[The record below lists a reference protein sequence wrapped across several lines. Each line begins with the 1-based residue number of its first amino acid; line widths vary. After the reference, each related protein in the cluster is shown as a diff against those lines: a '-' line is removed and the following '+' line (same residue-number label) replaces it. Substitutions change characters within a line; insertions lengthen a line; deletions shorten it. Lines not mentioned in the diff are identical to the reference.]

1 MGVLA
6 KLRDPK
12 ITSDH
17 LYKRTRRQLAS
28 STLASLF
35 LVLMSSSVI
44 TMDQLSVFWKELLLI
59 AFVTGL
65 FAILRNRVLEWICPR
80 ISFGLYYTLRRD
92 LVSPFLAISA
102 FALGSM
108 IIGFSEVN
116 RPVYGPIL
124 AFIFVIYGALLALGE
139 VLSTK
144 GDSSLKFAQSDFELK
159 SGDFDRAFRWFNL
172 GLYTLL
178 RIFRQ
183 RGQKLD
189 LPTLRLGARLCC
201 FDEKTKTEIIGTISR
216 TVLRIEDPKQFQEL
230 RCAIETLTDE
240 GRRAISR
247 GISPQPQ
254 LLDYFDAKHLTLK
267 NIQTVLTIVA
277 IVIGIVLSL
286 ITARIIR
293 V

>member
-1 MGVLA
+1 VEVLG
-6 KLRDPK
+6 KLKSPK
-12 ITSDH
+12 ITSDY
-17 LYKRTRRQLAS
+17 LYRRTKRQLVG

-35 LVLMSSSVI
+35 LVLVSSSVI
-44 TMDQLSVFWKELLLI
+44 TMDQLSVFWKALLLI

-65 FAILRNRVLEWICPR
+65 FAVLRNRVLEWICPR
-80 ISFGLYYTLRRD
+80 ISFGLYYTLRRY

-108 IIGFSEVN
+108 IVGLPEAN
-116 RPVYGPIL
+116 RRIYGPIL
-124 AFIFVIYGALLALGE
+124 AFIFVIYGVLLALGE

-144 GDSSLKFAQSDFELK
+144 GDSSLKFAQSGFEHS
-159 SGDFDRAFRWFNL
+159 SGDFDRAFRWFSL
-172 GLYTLL
+172 GLHTLV

-201 FDEKTKTEIIGTISR
+201 FDEKTKAEIIGTISR

-230 RCAIETLTDE
+230 RCAIETLMDE
-240 GRRAISR
+240 GKRAISK

-254 LLDYFDAKHLTLK
+254 LLDYFDTKHLTLK

-277 IVIGIVLSL
+277 IVIGIVVSL

-293 V
+293 L